1 MKNESGFV
9 IVRLVKG
16 LNSMDKRKR
25 NNFVSRLFIL
35 IVAFFIINTYFPM
48 AETQVIASEASET
61 SEELEPDNLLK
72 EYQEF
77 QSRFEAIEKEADITL
92 SGFQIIGEHVFPAVL
107 ESFGEVTFIPALD
120 QKYNRLA
127 LFLTDG
133 AGRILFKTQQLE
145 TNNRNMGALKQPNAG
160 VVSVAFQDVDQDDL
174 TDIILITSCVNET
187 GVYANQPYKVGD
199 VLFQSEKGFYRDY
212 RLSDKI
218 NRFSMNKSAEF
229 ITAFVRDGYST
240 EFLYTATT
248 LDELQKKG
256 FHIIA
261 EQSYTRSFEK
271 LGKLKVVPGTYR
283 MANCDVFMIYLINK
297 DGYIVWSFQPME
309 DYDNLYALK
318 GINCRDIDGDS
329 LKDIVVLARY
339 SNEDQGELAIKTD
352 YSIYYQRTGGFYEE
366 TDYENM
372 YQCNGNETMEELIRE
387 ARTYW
392 GWEIEE

>member
-1 MKNESGFV
+1 MKNEPEFV

-16 LNSMDKRKR
+16 LISMDKRKR
-25 NNFVSRLFIL
+25 NNFISRFFIL
-35 IVAFFIINTYFPM
+35 IIIFLTVNTCFPM
-48 AETQVIASEASET
+48 AAAQVGASNALEKV
-61 SEELEPDNLLK
+61 EPDNLLQK
-72 EYQEF
+72 YQEY
-77 QSRFEAIEKEADITL
+77 QSRFEAIEKEADISL

-107 ESFGEVTFIPALD
+107 ESFGEVIFIPALD
-120 QKYNRLA
+120 QEYNRLA
-127 LFLTDG
+127 LFLTDE
-133 AGRILFKTQQLE
+133 AGTVLFKTQQLE
-145 TNNRNMGALKQPNAG
+145 TNNRNKGALKQPNEGMAA
-160 VVSVAFQDVDQDDL
+160 VAFQDVDQDGL

-187 GVYANQPYKVGD
+187 GAYANQPYKVGD

-256 FHIIA
+256 FHIIV
-261 EQSYTRSFEK
+261 EQCYTRSFEK

-339 SNEDQGELAIKTD
+339 SNEDQGELAIEAD